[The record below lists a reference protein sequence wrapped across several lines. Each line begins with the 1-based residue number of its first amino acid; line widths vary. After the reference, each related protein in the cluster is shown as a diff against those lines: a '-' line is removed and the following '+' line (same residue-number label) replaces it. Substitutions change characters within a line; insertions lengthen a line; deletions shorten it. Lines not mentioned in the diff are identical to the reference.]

1 MNLLYQ
7 RNSFRK
13 FRICFQ
19 KKQLLLKTEE
29 KEERMSV
36 MMYGQENLN
45 VPVEVLLIEKSG
57 TRKMVF
63 HNMLFSV
70 INKFSLVQ

>member
-1 MNLLYQ
+1 ML
-7 RNSFRK
+7 S
-13 FRICFQ
+13 
-19 KKQLLLKTEE
+19 KKTASVENRG

-57 TRKMVF
+57 TRKMAF